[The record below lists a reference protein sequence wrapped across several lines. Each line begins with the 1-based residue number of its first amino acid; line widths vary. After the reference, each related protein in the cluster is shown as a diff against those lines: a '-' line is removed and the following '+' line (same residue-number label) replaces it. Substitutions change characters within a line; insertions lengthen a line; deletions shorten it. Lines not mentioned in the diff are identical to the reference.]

1 MNQHCVM
8 RVVFAAISQ
17 SKLAAMTQLLSSG
30 AYITYIQAQTTAYV
44 VPDEACVN
52 QTCTSLFKVQTAMLA
67 CVSLHKPECH
77 TVKANDY
84 STLSLPDYYLGN

>member
-1 MNQHCVM
+1 
-8 RVVFAAISQ
+8 
-17 SKLAAMTQLLSSG
+17 MTQLLTSV
-30 AYITYIQAQTTAYV
+30 AYILYIQAQTTAYV

-52 QTCTSLFKVQTAMLA
+52 QTCTSLFKVQTAMFA

-77 TVKANDY
+77 TVKANYY